1 MDKLSQLYFKYNN
14 FTAYRNE
21 TLAEIDENNDDLR
34 IQIQELE
41 LEKKQAQLEF
51 EKKIHALKSQMNTTR
66 AKARANEE
74 LTQEKKDLK
83 DELHSEIAKVYEHGK
98 SPRDIA
104 NHLGLNSTTLIYQAV
119 NSKKVV
125 AGEESEVTID
135 AEWTYF
141 DNAAI
146 HRYAISDDRQYV
158 KVHGSEDAFK
168 IVTVDGLRFV
178 SGEKDIKLNSK
189 RINIALQMARGE
201 DIGKFIERPNPYR
214 EKM

>member
-66 AKARANEE
+66 AKARVNEE

-83 DELHSEIAKVYEHGK
+83 DELHSEISKYYENGK

-125 AGEESEVTID
+125 VGEPEEVTID

-146 HRYAISDDRQYV
+146 HRIAISDDRQYV
-158 KVHGSEDAFK
+158 KVHGPEDSFK

-178 SGEKDIKLNSK
+178 TGEKDIKLNSK
-189 RINIALQMARGE
+189 RINIALQMFDGTYEGR
-201 DIGKFIERPNPYR
+201 ILERKNPYAD
-214 EKM
+214 K